1 MCNELLL
8 LGADFARSCVAPPIS
23 PRRIRRAR
31 IGKSSAFCASFN
43 LPHTVSAFMPHLFH
57 CIVDVATITS
67 RPASCHRCPHSS
79 TARWLASPV
88 SARIISASMPES
100 ARKVAFSPL
109 LPSATP
115 AENQAGELRD
125 TSQCLRRGLRP
136 IGRNR
141 RIIPSGNRLPLVS

>member
-1 MCNELLL
+1 MPPLPTFVY
-8 LGADFARSCVAPPIS
+8 GAL
-23 PRRIRRAR
+23 AR
-31 IGKSSAFCASFN
+31 IAG
-43 LPHTVSAFMPHLFH
+43 LG
-57 CIVDVATITS
+57 
-67 RPASCHRCPHSS
+67 
-79 TARWLASPV
+79 
-88 SARIISASMPES
+88 RIISASMPES

-141 RIIPSGNRLPLVS
+141 RINLVIR